1 MNFFDEFWTQY
12 EYVIISIHNGIIAD
26 DKQMTDCI
34 IYSNEMLEN
43 FKNKIAM
50 NIQERN
56 YIKNTKQFFFENK
69 PNTTDI
75 FLNDKIQVNFE
86 TEIIFVTIS
95 SEIDNIIYSEILDC
109 YLISFKQKPVEKQNY
124 SAAICIKFTDSH
136 SKFCYLNSK
145 PGILKIIRPANNN
158 DEY

>member
-1 MNFFDEFWTQY
+1 MNFFDEFWTQN

-34 IYSNEMLEN
+34 IYSNEMLEK

-50 NIQERN
+50 NIQERK

-75 FLNDKIQVNFE
+75 FLNDKIQVNFDS
-86 TEIIFVTIS
+86 EIIIVTIS
-95 SEIDNIIYSEILDC
+95 SEIDNIIYSEIKL
-109 YLISFKQKPVEKQNY
+109 
-124 SAAICIKFTDSH
+124 
-136 SKFCYLNSK
+136 
-145 PGILKIIRPANNN
+145 
-158 DEY
+158 